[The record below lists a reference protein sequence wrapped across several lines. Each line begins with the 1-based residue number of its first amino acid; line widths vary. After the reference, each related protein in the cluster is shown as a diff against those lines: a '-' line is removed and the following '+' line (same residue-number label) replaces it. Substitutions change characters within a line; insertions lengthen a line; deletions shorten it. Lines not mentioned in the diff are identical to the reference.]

1 LKAKATLVTNAI
13 QRIASGALKEGL
25 PGYDF
30 FDRIID
36 KFATRERIKVIVS
49 SPNYLEIEI
58 LWGLGKITKGSRQEF
73 LIEGGPRFCQAALR
87 GLEKHS
93 KAVEILTKQFRPQ
106 LPWHRRLF
114 GIGE

>member
-1 LKAKATLVTNAI
+1 MVNAI
-13 QRIASGALKEGL
+13 QRIASDTLKSGL
-25 PGYDF
+25 PGYDLL
-30 FDRIID
+30 DRIID
-36 KFATRERIKVIVS
+36 KFATRERIRAIVS
-49 SPNYLEIEI
+49 SPDYLEIEL
-58 LWGLGKITKGSRQEF
+58 LWGLGKITKGSRKEF

-87 GLEKHS
+87 GLEEHS